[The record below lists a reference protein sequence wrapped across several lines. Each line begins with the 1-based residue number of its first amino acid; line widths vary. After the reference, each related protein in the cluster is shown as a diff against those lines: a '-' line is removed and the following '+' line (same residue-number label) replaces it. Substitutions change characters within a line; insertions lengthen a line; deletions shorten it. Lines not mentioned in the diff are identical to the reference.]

1 MDDTSPHNEMNSSAR
16 VKAIGITVISVA
28 TVVGFVLLL
37 LSNAQQQKQIDTL
50 TQLAQEAQLQ
60 TQQLSLQLQ
69 ELVKA
74 NELAHEQ
81 VEILRSQIEIYE
93 NSIKTI
99 QTAQKIDELLNQ
111 QNAIPFFK
119 VYEDFSDEKTVGT
132 FYDEGGLLVLENIGS
147 ECLILELKTNRDN
160 DFEKVSLHQT
170 HHKRIAPGGYVSVI
184 ARHRKLRGKRLNG
197 QELDFDLFYRD
208 ADGNHYKQRFY
219 GEADEGKWKMKHHDP
234 VLAVLSD

>member
-16 VKAIGITVISVA
+16 VKTIGITVISVA

-60 TQQLSLQLQ
+60 TQQLSLQLE

-74 NELAHEQ
+74 NEVAREQ
-81 VEILRSQIEIYE
+81 VELLRSQVAIYE

-99 QTAQKIDELLNQ
+99 QTAQRIDELLNKQ
-111 QNAIPFFK
+111 DHIPFFR
-119 VYEDFSDEKTVGT
+119 VYQDFSDEKTVGS
-132 FYDEGGLLVLENIGS
+132 FYEEGGLLVLENIGS
-147 ECLILELKTNRDN
+147 ECLVLGLKPNRDN
-160 DFEKVSLHQT
+160 DFEKLSFHHA
-170 HHKRIAPGGYVSVI
+170 HHKHIESGGNVAIIAQ
-184 ARHRKLRGKRLNG
+184 HRRLKG
-197 QELDFDLFYRD
+197 SRLDGEELDFDLFYRD

-219 GEADEGKWKMKHHDP
+219 GEADEGKWKMHHNDP